1 MFVHHHPSPS
11 QQVAP
16 VTNPHSDFGFIIKS
30 QNKDGIHGK
39 IVFHYLHQSFEAA
52 IIISATSI
60 QLNSRYPF
68 MGITASSPVLQK
80 EELIEHAYLFNS
92 TLTKKG
98 NQQIVWLMLDLIHLY
113 NLLRLKP
120 SSILELYRATF
131 ALVKSQNEQI
141 QFGYIPLSG
150 PIAKAAAVFLANEMK
165 IKHKYIYCN
174 ALNLLSSVQAILSGY
189 PQQFLLPKAVLN
201 KLDSIL
207 T

>member
-1 MFVHHHPSPS
+1 MFVQHYASPS

-16 VTNPHSDFGFIIKS
+16 VTNAHSDFDLFIKS

-39 IVFHYLHQSFEAA
+39 IVFQYLHQSFEAA

-60 QLNSRYPF
+60 QLNSQYPF
-68 MGITASSPVLQK
+68 LGVTATSPVLQK
-80 EELIEHAYLFNS
+80 EEFRQHAYLLNG

-131 ALVKSQNEQI
+131 VLVKSQNEQI
-141 QFGYIPLSG
+141 QFGHIPLAG
-150 PIAKAAAVFLANEMK
+150 PIAKAAAAILAK
-165 IKHKYIYCN
+165 KVQIKHKYIYSN
-174 ALNLLSSVQAILSGY
+174 DLNLLSSVQVILASY

-201 KLDSIL
+201 KLDSVL
-207 T
+207 S